1 MRIGRAIERALAICW
16 LFYVA
21 WWLTDGLRQ
30 LSLDTEYLR
39 VFLLTSVL
47 LSVIVSGIVFLWRQ
61 SRWRYAL
68 LLPVALASLG
78 GMTIFLSN
86 SQGFPL
92 ADLVF
97 GWFAF
102 SLSVLSIGVALFGFA
117 RSPS

>member
-1 MRIGRAIERALAICW
+1 
-16 LFYVA
+16 
-21 WWLTDGLRQ
+21 
-30 LSLDTEYLR
+30 
-39 VFLLTSVL
+39 
-47 LSVIVSGIVFLWRQ
+47 
-61 SRWRYAL
+61 
-68 LLPVALASLG
+68 
-78 GMTIFLSN
+78 MTIFLSN